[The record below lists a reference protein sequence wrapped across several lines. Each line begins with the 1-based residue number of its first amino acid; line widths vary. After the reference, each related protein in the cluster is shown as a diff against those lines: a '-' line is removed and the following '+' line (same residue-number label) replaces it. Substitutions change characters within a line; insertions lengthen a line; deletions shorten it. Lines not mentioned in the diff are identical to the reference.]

1 MLHMKN
7 VFVVIGLVLLSV
19 SCKKETVIVEEIVP
33 VNPTNP
39 EPKVYSF
46 ETSPAWSDE
55 FDINGLPNNQ
65 YWGYD
70 VGGGGWGNNELQ
82 NYTANDLDNAKV
94 ENGKLIVTA
103 IKEASG
109 GRDYSSA
116 RLVTKGK
123 KEMKY
128 GRLEIKAKI
137 PAGLGSW
144 PALWM
149 LASQT
154 TYGSTY
160 WPDQGEIDIM
170 EHVGYD
176 PAVVHASVHTNLF
189 NHVKGTQKTARTTV
203 PTFDREFHI
212 YRLDWTPDDIKVF
225 IDDREFFTFK
235 RQGVLWQEW
244 PFNQPQH
251 LLVNIAVGGN
261 WGGLKG
267 IDDTIFPISMELDY
281 VRYYALK
288 Q

>member
-1 MLHMKN
+1 MKN

-19 SCKKETVIVEEIVP
+19 SCKKETVTVEETI
-33 VNPTNP
+33 PTP
-39 EPKVYSF
+39 PIIQEPKVYSF
-46 ETSPAWSDE
+46 ETTPSWVDE
-55 FDINGLPNNQ
+55 FDTNGLPNNQ
-65 YWGYD
+65 IWGYD

-103 IKEASG
+103 IKEVSG
-109 GRDYSSA
+109 TRQNSSA
-116 RLVTKGK
+116 GWVTKGK

-128 GRLEIKAKI
+128 GRLEIKAKV

-154 TYGSTY
+154 TYGTTY

-170 EHVGYD
+170 EHVGFD
-176 PAVVHASVHTNLF
+176 PSIIHASVHTNIF
-189 NHVKGTQKTARTTV
+189 NHVLGTQKTAKTTIT
-203 PTFDREFHI
+203 TFNTEFHL
-212 YRLDWTPDDIKVF
+212 YRMDWTPDEIKVF
-225 IDDREFFTFK
+225 IDDREIFAFK

>member
-1 MLHMKN
+1 MKQICGII
-7 VFVVIGLVLLSV
+7 FLVILS
-19 SCKKETVIVEEIVP
+19 SCKKEE
-33 VNPTNP
+33 TNP
-39 EPKVYSF
+39 PDPIVITPVQPQEPKVYAF
-46 ETSPAWSDE
+46 ETTTAWSDE
-55 FDINGLPNNQ
+55 FDVNGLPNNQ
-65 YWGYD
+65 IWGYD

-82 NYTANDLDNAKV
+82 NYTANDADNARV
-94 ENGKLIVTA
+94 ENGTLIVTA
-103 IKEASG
+103 IKEVSG
-109 GRDYSSA
+109 TRQYSSA

-123 KEMKY
+123 KDMKF

-154 TYGSTY
+154 TYGSTF

-176 PAVVHASVHTNLF
+176 PAIVHASVHTNIF
-189 NHVKGTQKTARTTV
+189 NHVLGTQKTAKTTV
-203 PTFDREFHI
+203 PTFNSEFHV
-212 YRLDWTPDDIKVF
+212 YRMDWTPDEIKAF
-225 IDDREFFTFK
+225 IDDKEFFAFK

-261 WGGLKG
+261 WGGVKG
-267 IDDTIFPISMELDY
+267 IDDKIFPISMELDY

>member
-1 MLHMKN
+1 MKN
-7 VFVVIGLVLLSV
+7 VFTIVGLVFLTF
-19 SCKKETVIVEEIVP
+19 SCKKETVIVEETI
-33 VNPTNP
+33 PTP
-39 EPKVYSF
+39 PIIQEPKVYSF
-46 ETSPAWSDE
+46 ETNPSWADE

-65 YWGYD
+65 IWGYD

-82 NYTANDLDNAKV
+82 NYTSNDVDNAKV

-103 IKEASG
+103 IKEVSG
-109 GRDYSSA
+109 TRQYSSA

-128 GRLEIKAKI
+128 GRLEIKAKV

-154 TYGSTY
+154 TYGTTY

-170 EHVGYD
+170 EHVGFD
-176 PAVVHASVHTNLF
+176 PSIIHASVHTNIF
-189 NHVKGTQKTARTTV
+189 NHVLGTQKTAKTTL
-203 PTFDREFHI
+203 PTFNSEFHI
-212 YRLDWTPDDIKVF
+212 YRMDWTPDEIKVF
-225 IDDREFFTFK
+225 LDDKEYFSFK

-281 VRYYALK
+281 VRYYPLK

>member
-1 MLHMKN
+1 MNKILCGALLLV
-7 VFVVIGLVLLSV
+7 VFFT
-19 SCKKETVIVEEIVP
+19 SCKKTTTKVEEPITPTPTTP
-33 VNPTNP
+33 V

-46 ETSPAWSDE
+46 ETTPSWSDE
-55 FDINGLPNNQ
+55 FDVNGLPNNQ
-65 YWGYD
+65 IWGYD

-94 ENGKLIVTA
+94 ENGNLVITA
-103 IKEASG
+103 IKESSG
-109 GRDYSSA
+109 TRQYSSA

-123 KEMKY
+123 KDMKY
-128 GRLEIKAKI
+128 GRLELKAKV

-154 TYGSTY
+154 TFGSTY

-176 PAVVHASVHTNLF
+176 PSVVHASVHTNLF
-189 NHVKGTQKTARTTV
+189 NHVLRTQQSSKTIV
-203 PTFDREFHI
+203 PTFNTVFHV
-212 YRLDWTPDDIKVF
+212 YRMDWTPDEIKVF
-225 IDDREFFTFK
+225 LDDKEFFVFK
-235 RQGVLWQEW
+235 KQGALWQEW
-244 PFNQPQH
+244 PFSQPQH
-251 LLVNIAVGGN
+251 LLINIAVGGN

-267 IDDTIFPISMELDY
+267 VDDAIFPIKLEVDY
-281 VRYYALK
+281 VRYYSLK

>member
-1 MLHMKN
+1 MKQICGII
-7 VFVVIGLVLLSV
+7 FLVILS
-19 SCKKETVIVEEIVP
+19 SCKKEQ
-33 VNPTNP
+33 TNP
-39 EPKVYSF
+39 PDPIVITPVQPQEPKVYAF
-46 ETSPAWSDE
+46 ETTPSWSDE
-55 FDINGLPNNQ
+55 FDVNGLPNNKI
-65 YWGYD
+65 WGYD
-70 VGGGGWGNNELQ
+70 VGGGGYNELQ
-82 NYTANDLDNAKV
+82 NYTANDADNARV

-103 IKEASG
+103 IKEVSG
-109 GRDYSSA
+109 TRQYSSA
-116 RLVTKGK
+116 RLITKGK
-123 KEMKY
+123 KDMKF

-137 PAGLGSW
+137 PAGRGSW

-154 TYGSTY
+154 TYGSTF

-176 PAVVHASVHTNLF
+176 PAVVHASVHTNIF
-189 NHVKGTQKTARTTV
+189 NHILGTQKTAKTTV
-203 PTFDREFHI
+203 PTFNSAFHV
-212 YRLDWTPDDIKVF
+212 YRMDWTPDEIKAF
-225 IDDREFFTFK
+225 IDDKEFFAFK

-261 WGGLKG
+261 WGGIKG

>member
-1 MLHMKN
+1 MKQICCI
-7 VFVVIGLVLLSV
+7 VSIFVLF
-19 SCKKETVIVEEIVP
+19 SCKKEE
-33 VNPTNP
+33 TNP
-39 EPKVYSF
+39 PDPIVITPVQPQEPKVYSF
-46 ETSPAWSDE
+46 ESNPAWSDE
-55 FDINGLPNNQ
+55 FDVNGLPNNQ
-65 YWGYD
+65 IWGYD

-82 NYTANDLDNAKV
+82 NYTANDGDNARV

-103 IKEASG
+103 IKEVSG
-109 GRDYSSA
+109 SRQYSSA

-123 KEMKY
+123 KDMKY

-137 PAGLGSW
+137 PAGRGSW

-154 TYGSTY
+154 TYGTTF

-176 PAVVHASVHTNLF
+176 PSVVHASVHTNIF
-189 NHVKGTQKTARTTV
+189 NHILGTQKTAKTIV
-203 PTFDREFHI
+203 PTFNSAFHV
-212 YRLDWTPDDIKVF
+212 YRLDWTPDEIKAF
-225 IDDREFFTFK
+225 IDDKEFFVFK

-261 WGGLKG
+261 WGGVKG